1 MLTASFLIKILTN
14 GMKMKKIPQL
24 VFWLSFASFS
34 VSARYPNQQTTQ
46 TPQETI
52 TPKSTTCI
60 FSRDKENIETCTRL
74 ADSGDAVAQNTL
86 GEIIYNIKNYYKVGN
101 HTKARLLFE
110 KAAAQGLAKA
120 QYNLGSMYRDEFNN
134 FPVALKWFEKAAAQG
149 NADAQNSIGYI
160 YENASGGK
168 PPRLYTF
175 DEKGKSTDP
184 NLPKIKAQ
192 FAKFDKSIPVNY
204 FSRTVY
210 PLSEYGQGV
219 EPDIQKAF
227 EWYQKAAN
235 QGHALAQANLAYF
248 YLLGIVVEKDEKKAF
263 ELYEQA
269 ANQQL
274 PAAIKSLAFMH
285 MLGLGGNKVDVY
297 KAIALLEQAYLLTPD
312 QSLWRMIETQMFRR
326 YKYLTKLK
334 ENSDIYP
341 FPYTI
346 KSDEDYI
353 FASLY
358 FLKDYYNL
366 NMNMG
371 SHILTFTQPRRKTLD
386 VWLGKSHDELTT
398 LKERYLTKKAIQG
411 YYNTMTLLSYYYKD
425 EVKDMQKAMLW
436 RQYAIQMG
444 QSDHPNFWLDYPT
457 VEDDK
462 PQ

>member
-34 VSARYPNQQTTQ
+34 VSAHHPNQQATQ
-46 TPQETI
+46 TSQETI

-60 FSRDKENIETCTRL
+60 FSRDKENIETCARL

-334 ENSDIYP
+334 ENSDIDP
-341 FPYTI
+341 FPYTT
-346 KSDEDYI
+346 KNDEDYI

>member
-1 MLTASFLIKILTN
+1 
-14 GMKMKKIPQL
+14 MKMKEISQL
-24 VFWLSFASFS
+24 VLLLCFASS
-34 VSARYPNQQTTQ
+34 YAYAHHDNKQTTITSQ
-46 TPQETI
+46 NPI
-52 TPKSTTCI
+52 TPESTTCI
-60 FSRDKENIETCTRL
+60 FSHKKENIEICTRL
-74 ADSGDAVAQNTL
+74 ANSGDAVAQNTL
-86 GEIIYNIKNYYKVGN
+86 GEIFYNIEYSYKFGN

-175 DEKGKSTDP
+175 DEKGKSTDR
-184 NLPKIKAQ
+184 NLAKIKAQ

-285 MLGLGGNKVDVY
+285 MQGLGGNKVDVN
-297 KAIALLEQAYLLTPD
+297 KAIALLEQAYQLTPD
-312 QSLWRMIETQMFRR
+312 ESLWRMIYTQMYLR
-326 YKYLTKLK
+326 YKYLTKLE
-334 ENSDIYP
+334 ENSDRYP
-341 FPYTI
+341 FPYNT

-353 FASLY
+353 FASLF
-358 FLKDYYNL
+358 FLNDYYNL

-371 SHILTFTQPRRKTLD
+371 SHILTFSQPRRKTLD
-386 VWLGKSHDELTT
+386 VWLGKSHDELST
-398 LKERYLTKKAIQG
+398 LKERYLIKKAIQG

-425 EVKDMQKAMLW
+425 EVKDIQKAMLW

-444 QSDHPNFWLDYPT
+444 QSDHPDFWLDYPID
-457 VEDDK
+457 EDDK
-462 PQ
+462 TQ

>member
-34 VSARYPNQQTTQ
+34 VSAHHPNQQTTQ
-46 TPQETI
+46 TSQETI

-334 ENSDIYP
+334 ENSDIDP
-341 FPYTI
+341 FPYTT
-346 KSDEDYI
+346 KNDEDYI